1 MPPFGG
7 VDVLLRY
14 LRQDRVLDLAGVVR
28 TPGIAVI
35 LRKAR
40 SVVIVDGKLLPHS
53 NRACDAHQHRAQ
65 RRSRFH
71 GRYPYRYSDYV
82 SSRGLAALLF
92 GFTAIRFALAP

>member
-14 LRQDRVLDLAGVVR
+14 LRQDRVLDLVGVVR

-40 SVVIVDGKLLPHS
+40 TVVIVDGNLLPHS
-53 NRACDAHQHRAQ
+53 NRGCDAHQHRAQ
-65 RRSRFH
+65 RKSRFH
-71 GRYPYRYSDYV
+71 GRHPFRIPETLPA
-82 SSRGLAALLF
+82 RAPAALLF
-92 GFTAIRFALAP
+92 GFTAVRFGLAP